1 MEDGSDGAPGGGG
14 GGGGRRNSSFW
25 KTSLPQE
32 RILFVNSPEKLE
44 FKLFLVAME
53 EAVIVAMD
61 AEWRPVRKPGAVPRV
76 SILQMC
82 CRMGENYRAWS
93 SLMEKD
99 LLLVAMDSKF
109 QALGLETELEPRE
122 EYSERRST
130 EENSEEIIE
139 PEEFAPEDLDKN
151 SQKDDDPENCLDQKI
166 AESEED
172 WRRKGEDEEEEES
185 KLVKGEEIVFVLDLL
200 ALSASAFGLAM
211 KAMLTSPHILK
222 LGFAFKQDLLHL
234 TTTFPGS
241 EAHGCFDKVEPYM
254 DLGKLYKQIV
264 NAGGSIWS
272 QQHGGK
278 KPLVGRAF
286 SLAAITEAVLGMPLC
301 KDSQCSDWE
310 QRPLTRE
317 QIDYAAADAHC
328 LLALFDSLLPDALH
342 TIVTGLF
349 VTISNKSFSN
359 IALAGKGG
367 EESKSKIYPS
377 MRGSATEMVKAAL
390 GCSALFS
397 RSFKATA
404 DQSGLPPKYAKFV
417 KKYSERLLVTVLKEG
432 ANKASSHQ
440 RARGYHSRKTL
451 KDKDA
456 QEVEDW
462 DWVGPAPWDVAANG
476 DGIPK
481 FLCDIMVEGLARQ
494 LRCVGIDAAS
504 PSEKKSDPRQ
514 LVEQAERESRVLLTK
529 DSKLLR
535 RRLVPD
541 GLAYRVKTRNKWD
554 QLAEIIET
562 FKIKISESDLLS
574 RCVKCNGDFIPRPLT
589 AKEAAAAA
597 PWHQEIPSSVLQSC
611 DEFWQCSACHHM
623 YWQGFQFSRALQQF
637 SAVCLTQDA
646 YRTS

>member
-14 GGGGRRNSSFW
+14 GGGGRRNSLFW

-61 AEWRPVRKPGAVPRV
+61 AEWKPVRKPGAVPRV
-76 SILQMC
+76 SILQMS
-82 CRMGENYRAWS
+82 CRMGENSRAWS

-99 LLLVAMDSKF
+99 LLIAMDSKF
-109 QALGLETELEPRE
+109 QALGLETELESRE

-130 EENSEEIIE
+130 EENSEEMIE
-139 PEEFAPEDLDKN
+139 PEEFAPEDLDRN

-264 NAGGSIWS
+264 NAGGSICS
-272 QQHGGK
+272 QQHGRK

-286 SLAAITEAVLGMPLC
+286 SLAAITEVVLGMPLC

-342 TIVTGLF
+342 TIVTG
-349 VTISNKSFSN
+349 
-359 IALAGKGG
+359 KGG
-367 EESKSKIYPS
+367 KESKNKIYPS

-417 KKYSERLLVTVLKEG
+417 KKYGERLLVNVLKEG
-432 ANKASSHQ
+432 ADKASSHQ

-456 QEVEDW
+456 REVEDW

-574 RCVKCNGDFIPRPLT
+574 RCVKCNGDFIPLPLT